1 MQETAAATA
10 GSSESLDCYFNIHQ
24 TLNINNNNNN
34 NGSSSNNNNNG
45 SSVMNDHHR
54 RQSIGSSRATGDL
67 DSMSMSSN
75 TAFSDVYGGG
85 SGIGGK
91 LRNRNNTNPRRAA
104 HIRILVLGP
113 PLGFPRCFDDYY
125 HYNIEAMISGPEVA
139 MALFEWV
146 SNTDERKRLQVERA
160 ANELKQK
167 ILLDE
172 TNSSNQKAAAALK
185 PSPPTMTNNNSIS
198 ISAMNGGGC
207 NTAVAT
213 TKTKEGVEGVL
224 ATTTTA
230 ASSGDNHSRA
240 SSSGRSSTKSSG
252 SLAAAPIQQQIPSAT
267 LTNVTGS
274 DLAKEV
280 REILKNQKLAAETQ
294 KQQQQEHHQQQQ
306 LQLKQQKQL
315 HHQQDQNRNSVH
327 SMNGGQQ
334 TPASGNSTN
343 SSTVTP
349 VSSIQDLTA
358 STAAST
364 LVSAFSVGP
373 GQHDNNHRSGGLTTS
388 SSLGGQN
395 SNNSGGTVKVFAGL
409 EEIARHSRIRQKVI
423 ASGVFHDHGDDE
435 DDEDDSCTGVVDS
448 AISGDDMTKSSQQR
462 QNHDRDSPEDGDN
475 VVSVSSPNNKQP
487 TTSSNRSRRIPTNTN
502 RQALPM
508 TIPTKK
514 RLRWHALVDSGM
526 GRLGFKTNPVSKDD
540 QGKRRD
546 TVEILKELVDC
557 EVALDCP
564 IEFYGMCTHMADA
577 SNSTSTFTDSQMN
590 KFKSLLKRMRNAGI
604 SVPTISTDNSA
615 ALLTTNLTH
624 FTTNAKEL
632 LAQTDADSRGF
643 VRIGGAI
650 YGQRP
655 SFSQLRAVS
664 TLMASVRHVATLKE
678 GESVGYDRAYVAP
691 MNVRIATLTIGFADG
706 YPRELGNGIGRVSI
720 RGHLFPVTGNVCMDM
735 LMVELGPAGDKHGI
749 GAQVV
754 VGDTAVLWGPDDGEE
769 GEGHVRLQDL
779 AAILKT
785 TQSALTCGL
794 NKERVL
800 RQYA

>member
-1 MQETAAATA
+1 MSLAT
-10 GSSESLDCYFNIHQ
+10 
-24 TLNINNNNNN
+24 
-34 NGSSSNNNNNG
+34 
-45 SSVMNDHHR
+45 
-54 RQSIGSSRATGDL
+54 
-67 DSMSMSSN
+67 N

-85 SGIGGK
+85 SGSGGK
-91 LRNRNNTNPRRAA
+91 LRHRNATNPRRAA

-167 ILLDE
+167 ILMDE
-172 TNSSNQKAAAALK
+172 TNSLSHQKAAAALK
-185 PSPPTMTNNNSIS
+185 PSPPPAATMTNQNNNNV
-198 ISAMNGGGC
+198 AMNGGGC
-207 NTAVAT
+207 NNTAVAAT
-213 TKTKEGVEGVL
+213 RTKVGAEVVL
-224 ATTTTA
+224 ATSTSTTTA
-230 ASSGDNHSRA
+230 SAAACSGDNHSRA
-240 SSSGRSSTKSSG
+240 SSSGRSSTKSAG
-252 SLAAAPIQQQIPSAT
+252 SLAPPIQQQIPSAT

-294 KQQQQEHHQQQQ
+294 KQQQQEHQQQQQ
-306 LQLKQQKQL
+306 LQLQQQKQL
-315 HHQQDQNRNSVH
+315 HHRQNQNRKN
-327 SMNGGQQ
+327 MNMNMNMNGHGGQQ

-343 SSTVTP
+343 ASSVVTP

-364 LVSAFSVGP
+364 LLSAFSVGAP
-373 GQHDNNHRSGGLTTS
+373 GPHDNQTRSGGVVNNTS
-388 SSLGGQN
+388 SSSSGGQN
-395 SNNSGGTVKVFAGL
+395 NNNNSTTFAGL

-435 DDEDDSCTGVVDS
+435 DEDDNSCTGVVDS
-448 AISGDDMTKSSQQR
+448 NMSGDDNRTKISQQR
-462 QNHDRDSPEDGDN
+462 QNHDRNTPKDGGDSVP
-475 VVSVSSPNNKQP
+475 VSSPNNNKQP
-487 TTSSNRSRRIPTNTN
+487 AASSNRSRRIPTNTN

-526 GRLGFKTNPVSKDD
+526 GRLGFKADPVSKDD

-590 KFKSLLKRMRNAGI
+590 KFKSLLKRMRNAEI

-643 VRIGGAI
+643 VRTGGAI

-655 SFSQLRAVS
+655 SFSQLQAVS

-706 YPRELGNGIGRVSI
+706 YPRELGNGVGRVSI
-720 RGHLFPVTGNVCMDM
+720 RGHLFPVAGNVCMDM

-769 GEGHVRLQDL
+769 GEGHVRLQDV
-779 AAILKT
+779 AATLKT